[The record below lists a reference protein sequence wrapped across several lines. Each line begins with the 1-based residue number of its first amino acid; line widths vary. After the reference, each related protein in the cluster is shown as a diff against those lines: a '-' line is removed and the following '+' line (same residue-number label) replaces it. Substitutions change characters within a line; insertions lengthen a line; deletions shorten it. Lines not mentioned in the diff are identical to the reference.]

1 MTRYRQLTSG
11 ERYAL
16 SALRKQG
23 CNQAAIAR
31 TLGRHRSTISREVR
45 RNSKDRAGRV
55 YRPDLADD
63 RRSRSGP
70 ARGLATLDGD
80 AADRAVMSASAHRIG
95 VGSRRASGNSGAR
108 SRPLVGYGVR
118 LSSRSAMRP
127 STATSTSGV
136 IESRAEACTCISA
149 ALPNNAENGTDPT
162 IPEVGWPAN
171 VPSVNDPL
179 VLSIEAESATSKPI
193 P

>member
-1 MTRYRQLTSG
+1 MRSLRSENKAVTR
-11 ERYAL
+11 
-16 SALRKQG
+16 LRSPG
-23 CNQAAIAR
+23 HWADI
-31 TLGRHRSTISREVR
+31 EVR
-45 RNSKDRAGRV
+45 SAVRCDGTRRIERVESIGRTW
-55 YRPDLADD
+55 PTT
-63 RRSRSGP
+63 
-70 ARGLATLDGD
+70 TLDGD

-127 STATSTSGV
+127 STATSGV